1 MNCHCMVCVGSKRKN
16 LYLGRN
22 AIYIYFI
29 LCNASFLSRLLL
41 PFLYLNI
48 CNSNGMVSKSCELW
62 FFFSV
67 FFFVVVDV
75 NFGQV
80 PKMATRY
87 KLAMDMDQT
96 MEARMKLSEKVVY
109 GLCSHKECF
118 LSSASG
124 GAAKCWWIFAFKLV
138 LHACSGP
145 K

>member
-1 MNCHCMVCVGSKRKN
+1 M
-16 LYLGRN
+16 
-22 AIYIYFI
+22 I
-29 LCNASFLSRLLL
+29 
-41 PFLYLNI
+41 
-48 CNSNGMVSKSCELW
+48 

-109 GLCSHKECF
+109 G
-118 LSSASG
+118 
-124 GAAKCWWIFAFKLV
+124 
-138 LHACSGP
+138 
-145 K
+145 

>member
-67 FFFVVVDV
+67 FFLLLLMLILARSPKWLLGINLQWAWIRPWRPEWSFLKKLFMDYVATKSVSCPVQVV
-75 NFGQV
+75 
-80 PKMATRY
+80 
-87 KLAMDMDQT
+87 
-96 MEARMKLSEKVVY
+96 
-109 GLCSHKECF
+109 GLLNAGEF
-118 LSSASG
+118 LHSN
-124 GAAKCWWIFAFKLV
+124 
-138 LHACSGP
+138 
-145 K
+145 